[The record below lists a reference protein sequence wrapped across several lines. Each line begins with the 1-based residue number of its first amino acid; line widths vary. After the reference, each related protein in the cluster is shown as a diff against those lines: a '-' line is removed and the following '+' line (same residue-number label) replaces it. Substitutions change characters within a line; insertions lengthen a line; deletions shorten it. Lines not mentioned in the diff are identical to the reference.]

1 MFAALAK
8 FRAIDRTIQVR
19 RAAARPVGLAASNDN
34 LNRPRAGRPRL
45 AARWS
50 RNPGSRRLECRWS
63 LEPFDGVS
71 AEDPEPSEPAA
82 LRNGQCRPDPGT
94 PVRARRIDV
103 QARPKRHQARPS
115 KPRVRAAGSGVT

>member
-34 LNRPRAGRPRL
+34 LNRPRAVRPRL
-45 AARWS
+45 VARWS
-50 RNPGSRRLECRWS
+50 PNPGGRLECRWS
-63 LEPFDGVS
+63 LEPTDGAS
-71 AEDPEPSEPAA
+71 AANPEPSEPAA

-94 PVRARRIDV
+94 PITARRIDV
-103 QARPKRHQARPS
+103 QARPKRHQARPLR
-115 KPRVRAAGSGVT
+115 PRVRAAGSGVT